1 MTEEFRYEDACD
13 YLLNIPKFTEKH
25 TGEHTKAFIDS
36 LDIGDLGS
44 RVIHVAGTNG
54 KGSVCSYLHAILTAA
69 GYHTVLFTSPHLV
82 RMTERFSVDG
92 KEIGEDVFLEA
103 FLKIRDLCE
112 RMQKEQGLSHPT
124 FFEFLFLM
132 LLVICKDTDPDY
144 VILETGLGGRLDAT
158 NAFPKPALCVIT
170 KIGMDH
176 MAYLGDTREQIAGEK
191 AGIIKAGVPLVMQTS
206 GPESDDVL
214 LAKAKELGAKVYPVS
229 VGESGVKFK
238 PKNID
243 FSYQSHYYSIGL
255 SLAGHAA
262 YQIVNIKTAILAY
275 ELLKQDPEKRLSAEE
290 LKQVIEGHVWP
301 GRMEEI
307 LPGLILD
314 GAHNDD
320 GMESF
325 LASVQTD
332 GATGSRSLIL
342 AFSADKDVEG
352 MLERVAKSGLF
363 TAFYATAYQEGRSLS
378 PALLSEMMTQKGLTA
393 TACETVSEAIRLAI
407 EKRTQDAPIYIA
419 GSLYLVGEVK
429 KMYEDGMLEGRYN
442 D

>member
-1 MTEEFRYEDACD
+1 MTGEFQYEDACA
-13 YLLNIPKFTEKH
+13 YLIGIPKFTEKH

-44 RVIHVAGTNG
+44 KVIHVAGTNG

-82 RMTERFSVDG
+82 QMTERFSIDG
-92 KEIGEDVFLEA
+92 KRIDQALFLKA
-103 FLKIRDLCE
+103 FLTIRALCE
-112 RMQKEQGLSHPT
+112 RLGRERGLSHPT

-132 LLVICKDTDPDY
+132 LLVICKDTDPDF

-158 NAFPKPALCVIT
+158 NAFAKPALCVIT

-176 MAYLGDTREQIAGEK
+176 MAYLGDTKDKIAGEK
-191 AGIIKAGVPLVMQTS
+191 AGIIKAGVPLIMQRS
-206 GPESDDVL
+206 CPESDEVL
-214 LAKAKELGAKVYPVS
+214 LAKAEQLGAKVYPVS
-229 VGESGVKFK
+229 AGDSGVKIK

-255 SLAGHAA
+255 SLPGHAL
-262 YQIVNIKTAILAY
+262 YQIVNVKTAILAY
-275 ELLKQDPEKRLSAEE
+275 EILMRDGAKRLSADA
-290 LKQVIEGHVWP
+290 LRQVIEGHIWP

-314 GAHNDD
+314 GAHNEA

-325 LASVQTD
+325 LASVETD
-332 GATGSRSLIL
+332 GATGGRTLIL
-342 AFSADKDVEG
+342 AFSSDKDVDG
-352 MLERVAKSGLF
+352 MLQRVAQSGLF

-378 PALLSEMMTQKGLTA
+378 PALLSEMMIQKGLGA
-393 TACETVSEAIRLAI
+393 TACETVSEAIRLAAD
-407 EKRTQDAPIYIA
+407 ERAEGAPIYIA

-429 KMYEDGMLEGRYN
+429 KLDEDGILRGMI
-442 D
+442 